1 MNVTDAAF
9 EAWIEDARRSDLIET
24 AKRLQPT
31 LKRAGNDW
39 NAACPMCGG
48 SDKNEFVITPR
59 KGVFLCRKSG
69 EGGDVI
75 KMVQHSIGCD
85 FVAAVEWIT
94 GQATPRGEGKR
105 TDPDVLRERREDR
118 HSDRIEA
125 ARDHKITSTRAMT
138 TARDVFE
145 AARDIKGT
153 QGEAYFKLRGIT
165 LTRDMAMNLRYCPAL
180 DYRGYASEDANEET
194 VLGTFPCV
202 VAALRDE
209 AGEIVACHRTYLHPT
224 DARTLSPPGDQRR
237 NRKKKIMGRPKGA
250 AVLLGLMGDTVALG
264 EGIETVASWFQLY
277 EGMADVT
284 PVSAYSL
291 GNMAGNATGTLP
303 HPAAQQ
309 DEQSRIPNGEPAMDG
324 PGVLL
329 PPEVNHVILIGDGDS
344 DPARTRAF
352 VLTAARRY
360 RAAGLEVSISFAPK
374 GTDWNDQIVRMVA
387 GEPYEVPELQ
397 PFDDFEREALA
408 LMRPPFKSAFGATWM
423 HDVGAS
429 KPTRNW
435 LVKNLI
441 LAKSFGIIY
450 GPPGSGKSFLT
461 SDLML
466 SAAVNGMADQQE
478 TWFGYRLRKFG
489 VIYIVAEGR
498 EDFEIRLHAW
508 RAENNIPRDVV
519 VPFVFLP
526 TSIDMRSSDADTM
539 KLAAEIKA
547 LDVQMRERCGVGVG
561 AVVIDTV
568 ARALAGGNE
577 NASEVMGGFVINCG
591 KLQDAV
597 GAAVIGVH
605 HGGKEGGKG
614 PRGHE
619 ALHGAADFE
628 IEVAPAADGNP
639 NAWSLRKL
647 KAGPAGAN
655 HRFRLKQLRVGV
667 DEDGD
672 PITSCVVLDTEAQA
686 ASERPAEA
694 EKKKG
699 FKINDGERQ
708 WLQAL
713 EIAIERNG
721 IMPPAGTPS
730 ASNVHLVV
738 SVEDVRAA
746 YKERFSTTEE
756 GDEKQIEQ
764 RLRARWSRA
773 VKGLLRFK
781 IIDTTKTYV
790 WMTGRPVQ
798 GIRLRGAH
806 EIARQPQATEPAL
819 SPDDRA
825 VAAAGETF

>member
-1 MNVTDAAF
+1 MTLPDPAF

-94 GQATPRGEGKR
+94 GQAPPRGEGKR

-118 HSDRIEA
+118 HGDRIEA

-153 QGEAYFKLRGIT
+153 QGEAYFKARGIT
-165 LTRDMAMNLRYCPAL
+165 LTRDMAMNLRYSPAL

-209 AGEIVACHRTYLHPT
+209 TGEIVACHRTYLHPT
-224 DARTLSPPGDQRR
+224 DARALSPPGDQRR

-387 GEPYEVPELQ
+387 GEPYEVPQLQ

-408 LMRPPFKSAFGATWM
+408 LMRPAFKSAFGAVKWGELDSSGPQ
-423 HDVGAS
+423 HEWLIKGVI
-429 KPTRNW
+429 TRGE
-435 LVKNLI
+435 VCM
-441 LAKSFGIIY
+441 LA
-450 GPPGSGKSFLT
+450 GPSGSGKSF
-461 SDLML
+461 
-466 SAAVNGMADQQE
+466 AAIDAAMAVARGVP
-478 TWFGYRLRKFG
+478 WFGRKTLHGG
-489 VIYIVAEGR
+489 VIYQAGESARGVRRKRLPAYRKHHGVGP
-498 EDFEIRLHAW
+498 ED
-508 RAENNIPRDVV
+508 D
-519 VPFVFLP
+519 VPFVLLQRP
-526 TSIDMRSSDADTM
+526 IDLYASDDDATALMAEIEHWRGELSHGLELLVVDTFSAAIPGADENQAKDITPVLQRCQRIATKCAISVLLVHHMNAGGEKVRGSTAIQANLDSVLLCTKTDRVHSNGRKIREITM
-539 KLAAEIKA
+539 KKA
-547 LDVQMRERCGVGVG
+547 KDENDEMSPFRFVLPS
-561 AVVIDTV
+561 V
-568 ARALAGGNE
+568 A
-577 NASEVMGGFVINCG
+577 
-591 KLQDAV
+591 
-597 GAAVIGVH
+597 IGT
-605 HGGKEGGKG
+605 
-614 PRGHE
+614 
-619 ALHGAADFE
+619 
-628 IEVAPAADGNP
+628 
-639 NAWSLRKL
+639 
-647 KAGPAGAN
+647 
-655 HRFRLKQLRVGV
+655 

-672 PITSCVVLDTEAQA
+672 PVTSCVVINTA
-686 ASERPAEA
+686 AYEEGQPE
-694 EKKKG
+694 EKAKG
-699 FKINDGERQ
+699 FKINETEREFM
-708 WLQAL
+708 QAF
-713 EIAIERNG
+713 EIAIERAG
-721 IMPPAGTPS
+721 IMPPAGVEVP
-730 ASNVHLVV
+730 SNVMLVV
-738 SVEDVRAA
+738 PTDEVRRAF
-746 YKERFSTTEE
+746 KERFAATEE
-756 GDEKQIEQ
+756 GDDEAIDA
-764 RLRARWSRA
+764 RLRQRWSRA
-773 VKGLLRFK
+773 TKGLLKFNL
-781 IIDTTKTYV
+781 IGTTKTHI
-790 WMTGRPVQ
+790 WMTGRPIQ